1 MADNKLRPRILTIA
15 NQKGGVGKTTTAINL
30 ATALAAIGER
40 VLLIDI
46 DPQGN
51 ASTGL
56 GVERGERRRSA
67 YELMVGEAGLG
78 EAMMPTSVPHLAL
91 VASTMDLLGLELA
104 IAGQPDRAFR
114 LRNAIEGAEEV
125 SIQGAPVSYILIDCP
140 PSLNLLTINALVA
153 ADAVLVPLQ
162 CEFFAL
168 EGLSQLLQTI
178 EQIKSTLNPK
188 LHVQGLVMTMH
199 DKRNNLS
206 EQVLADVRAH
216 MGDLVYQSVIPR
228 NVRLSEAPS
237 YGKPALLYDLGCAGS
252 QAYLRL
258 ATEVIRRERQLRA
271 A

>member
-1 MADNKLRPRILTIA
+1 MAPRILTLA

-40 VLLIDI
+40 VLIVDL

-56 GVERGERRRSA
+56 GISRIDRDVSS
-67 YELMVGEAGLG
+67 YDLLMGDTKVA
-78 EAMMPTSVPHLAL
+78 AAAVMTSVPN
-91 VASTMDLLGLELA
+91 VAIVPSTLDLLGVELT
-104 IAGQPDRAFR
+104 IAQQADRAFR
-114 LRNAIEGAEEV
+114 LRDAFRAMSELTINGQA
-125 SIQGAPVSYILIDCP
+125 VSYVLIDCP

-178 EQIKSTLNPK
+178 EQIRTTLNPR
-188 LHVQGLVMTMH
+188 LSIQGVVMTMF
-199 DKRNNLS
+199 DRRNNLS
-206 EQVLADVRAH
+206 EQVLADVRSE
-216 MGDLVYQSVIPR
+216 MGSLVYDTVIPR

-237 YGKPALLYDLGCAGS
+237 YGKPALLYDLKCAGS

-258 ATEVIRRERQLRA
+258 ATEVIRRERQLMA

>member
-1 MADNKLRPRILTIA
+1 MAPRILTLA

-40 VLLIDI
+40 VLIVDL

-56 GVERGERRRSA
+56 GIGRADRDVSS
-67 YELMVGEAGLG
+67 YDVIVGQAGV
-78 EAMMPTSVPHLAL
+78 ARAAVQTSVPNVVLIP
-91 VASTMDLLGLELA
+91 STMDLAGVELM
-104 IAGQPDRAFR
+104 IAQQSDRTFKLRDAFR
-114 LRNAIEGAEEV
+114 ALDEV
-125 SIQGAPVSYILIDCP
+125 KIDGQPVSYVLIDCP

-178 EQIKSTLNPK
+178 EHIRTTLNPR
-188 LHVQGLVMTMH
+188 LSIQGIVMTMF

-206 EQVLADVRAH
+206 GQVLSDVRSEL
-216 MGDLVYQSVIPR
+216 GDLVYDTVIPR

-237 YGKPALLYDLGCAGS
+237 YGKPALLYDLQCAGS

-258 ATEVIRRERQLRA
+258 ATEVIRRERHLNA

>member
-1 MADNKLRPRILTIA
+1 LAPRILTLA

-40 VLLIDI
+40 VLIVDL

-56 GVERGERRRSA
+56 GISRVDRDVSSYDLLMGDAKVASA
-67 YELMVGEAGLG
+67 AVM
-78 EAMMPTSVPHLAL
+78 TSVPN
-91 VASTMDLLGLELA
+91 VAIVPSTLDLLGVELT
-104 IAGQPDRAFR
+104 IAQQADRAFR
-114 LRNAIEGAEEV
+114 LRDAFRAMSDLTINGQA
-125 SIQGAPVSYILIDCP
+125 VSYVLIDCP

-178 EQIKSTLNPK
+178 EQIRSTLNPR
-188 LHVQGLVMTMH
+188 LSIQGVVMTMF
-199 DKRNNLS
+199 DRRNNLS
-206 EQVLADVRAH
+206 EQVLTDVRSE
-216 MGDLVYQSVIPR
+216 MGSLVYDTVIPR

-237 YGKPALLYDLGCAGS
+237 YGKPALLYDLKCAGS

-258 ATEVIRRERQLRA
+258 ATEVIRRERQLMA

>member
-1 MADNKLRPRILTIA
+1 MLKPRILTLA
-15 NQKGGVGKTTTAINL
+15 NQKGGVGKTTTTINL

-40 VLLIDI
+40 VLIVDI

-56 GVERGERRRSA
+56 GISRQDRDRSS
-67 YELMVGEAGLG
+67 YEVLLSEATL
-78 EAMMPTSVPHLAL
+78 ADVAVPTDVPN
-91 VASTMDLLGLELA
+91 VSIIASTMDLLGVEMVISGSA
-104 IAGQPDRAFR
+104 DRAFR
-114 LRNAIEGAEEV
+114 LRHAFDNIGQLRINGQSV
-125 SIQGAPVSYILIDCP
+125 TYVLIDCP
-140 PSLNLLTINALVA
+140 PSLNLLTINALAA
-153 ADAVLVPLQ
+153 ADAVLVPMQ

-178 EQIKSTLNPK
+178 EQIRTTLNPA
-188 LHVQGLVMTMH
+188 LHVQGIVMTMY

-206 EQVLADVRAH
+206 LQVLSDVRQE
-216 MGDLVYQSVIPR
+216 MGDLVYSTVIPR

-237 YGKPALLYDLGCAGS
+237 YGKPALLYDLQCAGS

-258 ATEVIRRERQLRA
+258 ATEVIRRERQLSA

>member
-1 MADNKLRPRILTIA
+1 MSEATLAPRILALA

-30 ATALAAIGER
+30 ATALAAVGER
-40 VLLIDI
+40 VLIVDL

-56 GVERGERRRSA
+56 GISRADRDVSS
-67 YELMVGEAGLG
+67 YDLIVGSAGL
-78 EAMMPTSVPHLAL
+78 AQAAVMTDVPN
-91 VASTMDLLGLELA
+91 VAIVPSTMDLLGVELT
-104 IAGQPDRAFR
+104 IASHSDRAFR
-114 LRNAIEGAEEV
+114 LKEALRAEDL
-125 SIQGAPVSYILIDCP
+125 SIGDQLVSYVLIDCP

-153 ADAVLVPLQ
+153 ADAVLVPMQ

-178 EQIKSTLNPK
+178 EQIRSTLNPR
-188 LHVQGLVMTMH
+188 LSIQGVVMTMF

-206 EQVLADVRAH
+206 EQVLQDVRSE
-216 MGDLVYQSVIPR
+216 MGDLVYETVIPR

-237 YGKPALLYDLGCAGS
+237 YGKPALLYDLKCAGS

-258 ATEVIRRERQLRA
+258 ATEVIRRERRLIA